1 MRAVPDKRSAS
12 WKLFAST
19 VVVVTVAVWCFG
31 DFNSSSGTPSA
42 HASSGFTCP
51 ELVPFCPPSPPS
63 PPSPLPHAWT
73 WEYSLENVST
83 WKTADG
89 FPLLGVQEGRNYSIL
104 VHLSEPFSKSPI
116 ELAFGQVF
124 VLNLNG
130 TGCPTGCGISL
141 TPESHLVVPPVS
153 VSLTVDLSRTV
164 ATGNYEVDFCI
175 SPPNMTCGTWA
186 GFGLAVRG

>member
-1 MRAVPDKRSAS
+1 MRAVPDKRLAS

-19 VVVVTVAVWCFG
+19 VVVVTVAAAILAIWRFG
-31 DFNSSSGTPSA
+31 DFNSSSGTPST
-42 HASSGFTCP
+42 HAYPGVTCL
-51 ELVPFCPPSPPS
+51 ELVPFCPPSPQPY
-63 PPSPLPHAWT
+63 AWT

-83 WKTADG
+83 SMTADG
-89 FPLLGVQEGRNYSIL
+89 FPLLGVQAGRNYSIL
-104 VHLSEPFSKSPI
+104 VHLSEPFSESPI

-130 TGCPTGCGISL
+130 TGCPTGCGISV
-141 TPESHLVVPPVS
+141 TPESRLVIPPVS
-153 VSLTVDLSRTV
+153 TSLTADLSRTV